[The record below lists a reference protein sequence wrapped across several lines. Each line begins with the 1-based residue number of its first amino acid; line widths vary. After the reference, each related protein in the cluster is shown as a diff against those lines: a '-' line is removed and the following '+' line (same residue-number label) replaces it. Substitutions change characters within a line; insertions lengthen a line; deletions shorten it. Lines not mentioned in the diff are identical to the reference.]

1 MINRELI
8 RQKLVQIV
16 YSYCQSG
23 SRNIDAAEKELD
35 LSLSRAYKLY
45 VSLLYLMVEVGRMG
59 LRMEEMRRS
68 RARRLGLKELDNSR
82 FSDNRLLLQLES
94 NRQLREYVENQKI
107 SWAEH
112 EDFVRKLYTQIEDSP
127 LYADYM
133 AAGEDSYAND
143 RDFWRKA
150 YRQFFCNNDELDDIL
165 EEMDIYWNDDKVIV
179 DTFVLKTIKKFSEK
193 STDDQPLLPEYN
205 DDQDR
210 AFAVRLL
217 RHAITGADTYTEYI
231 AATTRGW
238 DISRVA
244 LMDRIIMQVALAEI
258 VTFPEIPIGVSIN
271 EYVELA
277 KAYSSPKSGKYINA
291 TLDTIVKRL
300 AREHKLVKTVPMG
313 ARLSEDGQEAAIAE
327 GSDVEDKQENDIQ

>member
-8 RQKLVQIV
+8 RLKVVQIV

-45 VSLLYLMVEVGRMG
+45 VSLLLLMVEVGRMG
-59 LRMEEMRRS
+59 LRMDEMRRN

-82 FSDNRLLLQLES
+82 FGNNRFLLQLES
-94 NRQLREYVENQKI
+94 NRHLRECVDDLKV

-112 EDFVRKLYTQIEDSP
+112 EDYVRKLYTQIEDSK
-127 LYADYM
+127 LYANYM
-133 AAGEDSYAND
+133 AAEEDTYAND
-143 RDFWRKA
+143 HDFWRKA
-150 YRQFFCNNDELDDIL
+150 YRQFICDNDELDDIL
-165 EEMDIYWNDDKVIV
+165 EEMDIYWNDDKAIV
-179 DTFVLKTIKKFSEK
+179 DTFVLKTIKQFSEK
-193 STDDQPLLPEYN
+193 STDDQPLQPEYR
-205 DDQDR
+205 DEQDHN
-210 AFAVRLL
+210 FAVRLL

-244 LMDRIIMQVALAEI
+244 LMDRIIMQVALAELL
-258 VTFPEIPIGVSIN
+258 TFPEIPVGVTIN

-277 KAYSSPKSGKYINA
+277 KMYGSPKSGKYVNA

-300 AREHKLVKTVPMG
+300 VKEHKLIKDVPMG
-313 ARLSEDGQEAAIAE
+313 ERFAESTTEEAPAEESEE
-327 GSDVEDKQENDIQ
+327 K